1 MPPRG
6 GRGQTDEAKKASFDN
21 YYQSEE
27 HTLCEAIFKIRKDA
41 NHELKGM
48 ENGTDDIVDDWAPV
62 LNKIFKL
69 VEILKV
75 PGRKAKRKLQ
85 L

>member
-27 HTLCEAIFKIRKDA
+27 HALCEALFKIRKDP
-41 NHELKGM
+41 NHELKAM